1 MKMNTVYKILAIL
14 WKNAGK
20 TTDLSEISSKAMK
33 ISYEEWVFIMRILVK
48 KGYIEGIVFDQT
60 LSDRHPKVVDLQG
73 VEITMDGIEYLETNS
88 AFKDIARKL
97 METGEF
103 LISVFELL

>member
-1 MKMNTVYKILAIL
+1 
-14 WKNAGK
+14 
-20 TTDLSEISSKAMK
+20 
-33 ISYEEWVFIMRILVK
+33 MRILVK

-60 LSDRHPKVVDLQG
+60 LSDRHPKVVDVQG

-88 AFKDIARKL
+88 SFKDIARKL